1 VTRWRVEILGFWSFW
16 SERLG
21 TVNKELGRP
30 YRDTV
35 SQGDALESVALG
47 HEVLDQVLVPR
58 HVPGSAAVPLGC
70 PARVPD
76 GPPLLHLAAASR
88 DASGASAV
96 PLDSIHGRPP
106 GRSPAVTTRARLPS
120 PALASPRPPSPALSL
135 GPLPDSPWVPRAA
148 PAPQLLHALAASPPR
163 RLATSSPGSL
173 SQSLR
178 PRRRLA
184 RLWSTAADWRRRRQR
199 RPQRRPRAQLCPT
212 AFQETRRSTAS
223 AISHLAHASVRP
235 TRQELVRS
243 IAATHSLSQPP
254 TPHHTTH
261 SLTHSLTQ
269 SLNPTQQ
276 GVEDVLGY
284 VVGGGL
290 TDPTLLIVRKPAQ
303 RLADYA

>member
-1 VTRWRVEILGFWSFW
+1 MAKVTRWRVEILGFWSFW

-120 PALASPRPPSPALSL
+120 P
-135 GPLPDSPWVPRAA
+135 
-148 PAPQLLHALAASPPR
+148 HALAASPPR